1 MCAVSSPNRA
11 NLLLCAL
18 VIQSRLLTR
27 TFHINDVVLYALA
40 LIGFYLRVNIRNR
53 ATANQRRIF
62 GGTSSVWNVLGRY
75 CNDPD
80 VTERAK
86 KETFASLEYRVN
98 KALFSVELL

>member
-18 VIQSRLLTR
+18 FIQSRLLTR
-27 TFHINDVVLYALA
+27 TFHIDAVLYALA

-75 CNDPD
+75 SNDPD